1 MGIQFTI
8 TFIFL
13 LFEIFLYVLLVIPWP
28 QKMRRSLLH
37 LFTTSKFAQNMQT
50 VQMFLLI
57 FVGILFADSLR
68 AMYQNLEKHE
78 KLEEH
83 EEKESHHHL
92 ADDIADQKLHTRIFF
107 AQRNVYLTSF
117 ALFVAF
123 AFYRLISILK
133 NLCLAEEKIEKLE
146 AALKVEGKM
155 GTEDKK
161 TK

>member
-1 MGIQFTI
+1 
-8 TFIFL
+8 
-13 LFEIFLYVLLVIPWP
+13 
-28 QKMRRSLLH
+28 
-37 LFTTSKFAQNMQT
+37 
-50 VQMFLLI
+50 MFLLI